1 MKRWRPL
8 GKSRVAMGEGTISIN
23 SSGMQPLE
31 KSYSVN
37 LSDVECILCCRKKI
51 TDIFQCRKISNL
63 QYMVKRKPTQYIG

>member
-1 MKRWRPL
+1 MKRWRPS

-37 LSDVECILCCRKKI
+37 LSDVECILCCRKKT
-51 TDIFQCRKISNL
+51 TDIF
-63 QYMVKRKPTQYIG
+63 

>member
-1 MKRWRPL
+1 MKRWRPS

-37 LSDVECILCCRKKI
+37 LSDVECILCCRKKHFLMPKN
-51 TDIFQCRKISNL
+51 FQSS
-63 QYMVKRKPTQYIG
+63 VHG